1 MDYKDLANLIFPN
14 AKPISYYEEKYPERN
29 LPEGAMVV
37 RFAPSPTGYVHIGG
51 LYQSIICTTL
61 AKQTKGVSILRIEDT
76 DQKRLIENGV
86 VQIVEAVKDF
96 GIVFD
101 EGMINEPN
109 ANTIS
114 AEEIAVADSGG
125 DSDDRAAAHLRIRH
139 LGQRPGGRGQGRDP
153 GQRVPA
159 HFPPG
164 LRQKVFHC
172 WPNQGFDRH
181 GLCQQLYPCGAG
193 GGQQWPALP
202 AEGYVPRSGRQNV
215 HK

>member
-101 EGMINEPN
+101 EGMINETEKKDVRQRLKKVAGQIN
-109 ANTIS
+109 GIDKMV
-114 AEEIAVADSGG
+114 EEGRYCVDVVQQIVAA
-125 DSDDRAAAHLRIRH
+125 RAALNKAAMLILESHAKSCVVKAIKEDNGEESIDELMQV
-139 LGQRPGGRGQGRDP
+139 L
-153 GQRVPA
+153 
-159 HFPPG
+159 
-164 LRQKVFHC
+164 
-172 WPNQGFDRH
+172 
-181 GLCQQLYPCGAG
+181 
-193 GGQQWPALP
+193 
-202 AEGYVPRSGRQNV
+202 
-215 HK
+215 